1 MKNQRT
7 RKSEKGQSLV
17 ELSLMMTFILVLLA
31 GVVDLG
37 RMMYEYLAMRDAV
50 QEGAGYGTIYPGY
63 CNEIA
68 ARVTDNLP
76 GGVYSVGVSV
86 DGTSCSS
93 AYSADAAAA
102 LALQLPSHACAGKEL
117 TITLDHSFEVTMPL
131 LGTFVDAE
139 GDGVPMHVVI
149 KDRIVRPECKVGGG

>member
-7 RKSEKGQSLV
+7 RTSEKGQSLV
-17 ELSLMMTFILVLLA
+17 ELSLMITFILILLA

-37 RMMYEYLAMRDAV
+37 RMMYEYLTMRDAV

-63 CNEIA
+63 CNEIT
-68 ARVTDNLP
+68 ARVMDNLP
-76 GGVYSVGVSV
+76 DGNYTVAVTV
-86 DGTSCSS
+86 DGLNCSA

-102 LALQLPSHACAGKEL
+102 LTYHLPSHACSGKIL
-117 TITLDHSFEVTMPL
+117 TINLDHSFEVTMPL
-131 LGTFVDAE
+131 LGTFVDPE

-149 KDRIVRPECKVGGG
+149 NDRIVRPECQ

>member
-1 MKNQRT
+1 MKNR
-7 RKSEKGQSLV
+7 RVRNSEKGQSLM
-17 ELSLMMTFILVLLA
+17 ELGIMGTVILVLLA

-37 RMMYEYLAMRDAV
+37 RMMYEYLTMRDAV

-68 ARVTDNLP
+68 ARVMDNLP
-76 GGVYSVGVSV
+76 DNHYTVAVTV
-86 DGTSCSS
+86 DGMSCAA

-102 LALQLPSHACAGKEL
+102 LSYHLPSHACSGKVL
-117 TITLDHSFEVTMPL
+117 TITLDHSFAVTMPM
-131 LGTFVDAE
+131 LGTFVDPE

-149 KDRIVRPECKVGGG
+149 EDRIVRPECQ

>member
-7 RKSEKGQSLV
+7 RTSEKGQSLV
-17 ELSLMMTFILVLLA
+17 ELSLMITFILVLLA

-37 RMMYEYLAMRDAV
+37 RMMYEYLTMRDAV

-63 CNEIA
+63 CNEIE
-68 ARVTDNLP
+68 ARVRDNLP
-76 GGVYSVGVSV
+76 GGVYSVAVSV
-86 DGTSCSS
+86 DDMSCSA

-102 LALQLPSHACAGKEL
+102 LSYHLPSHACAGKEL

-131 LGTFVDAE
+131 LGTFVDPD
-139 GDGVPMHVVI
+139 GDGVPMKVVI
-149 KDRIVRPECKVGGG
+149 KDRIVRPECQ

>member
-1 MKNQRT
+1 MKNQRV
-7 RKSEKGQSLV
+7 RISEKGQSLM
-17 ELSLMMTFILVLLA
+17 ELGLMMVFMLILLA

-37 RMMYEYLAMRDAV
+37 RMMYEYLTMRDAV

-68 ARVTDNLP
+68 ARVMDNLP
-76 GGVYSVGVSV
+76 DANYTVAVTV
-86 DGTSCSS
+86 DGLSCSA

-102 LALQLPSHACAGKEL
+102 LTYHLPSHACSGKIL
-117 TITLDHSFEVTMPL
+117 TITLDHSFEVTMPM
-131 LGTFVDAE
+131 LGTLVDPE

-149 KDRIVRPECKVGGG
+149 EDRIVRPECQ

>member
-1 MKNQRT
+1 MKNQRVRT
-7 RKSEKGQSLV
+7 SEKGQSLM
-17 ELSLMMTFILVLLA
+17 ELGLMMVFILILLA

-37 RMMYEYLAMRDAV
+37 RMMYEYLTMRDAI

-68 ARVTDNLP
+68 ARVKDNLP
-76 GGVYSVGVSV
+76 DGNYTVAVTV
-86 DGTSCSS
+86 DGLSCSA

-102 LALQLPSHACAGKEL
+102 LAYQLPSHACSGKIL
-117 TITLDHSFEVTMPL
+117 TITLDHSFEVTMPM
-131 LGTFVDAE
+131 LGTFVDPE

-149 KDRIVRPECKVGGG
+149 DDRIVRPECQ